1 MSFSGFF
8 KKSSSMQ
15 SLASRSIVHLDLDS
29 FFVSV
34 ERLMNT
40 ALEGKP
46 VLVGGT
52 SSRGVVASCS
62 YEARKFGVH
71 SGMPMRMAQRLC
83 PDAVLIRGDSGRY
96 SYYSKMVTE
105 IIREEVPS
113 FEKTSIDEFYAD
125 LSGMDRFFGTYE
137 LATRLRK
144 KIIRETGLPI
154 SFGMSVNKTVSKIAT
169 GEAKPNNQMR
179 IDFGQEKSFLAPLPV
194 IRIPMIGQQ
203 TARLLGRMGVRKIG
217 TLQKMPV
224 ELMEKAMG
232 KSGRMIWKKA
242 NGIDNSPVEPY
253 SERKSISMERT
264 FERDTT
270 DVQKLE
276 ALLISMAESLAYQL
290 RQGNK
295 LTACITLKLRYAD
308 FNTYTLQKQIP
319 YTASDHKLIEVA
331 GELFKKHYNRR
342 LLVRL
347 IGLRCSHLV
356 QGAQQISLFEDSEE
370 MIQLY
375 KAMDR
380 IHRKY
385 GSKAIRRAI
394 SMESRAGNYYNP
406 FDGSPPVIPAHR
418 RQ

>member
-1 MSFSGFF
+1 
-8 KKSSSMQ
+8 MQ
-15 SLASRSIVHLDLDS
+15 SLASRSIVHFDLDS

-62 YEARKFGVH
+62 YETRKFGVH
-71 SGMPMRMAQRLC
+71 SGMPMRMARHLC
-83 PDAVLIRGDSGRY
+83 PDAIIIRGDSGRY

-105 IIREEVPS
+105 IIREEVPF

-125 LSGMDRFFGTYE
+125 LSGMDRFYGSYK
-137 LATRLRK
+137 LATQLRK
-144 KIIRETGLPI
+144 KIISETGLPI
-154 SFGMSVNKTVSKIAT
+154 SFGMSVNKTVSKVAT
-169 GEAKPNNQMR
+169 GEAKPNDQMR
-179 IDFGQEKSFLAPLPV
+179 IDFGQEKNFLSPLPV
-194 IRIPMIGQQ
+194 IRIPMIGQK
-203 TARLLGRMGVRKIG
+203 TARLLARMGVRKIG
-217 TLQKMPV
+217 TLQRMPV

-232 KSGRMIWKKA
+232 KSGRLIWKKA
-242 NGIDNSPVEPY
+242 NGIDDSPVEPY

-270 DVQKLE
+270 DVKKLE
-276 ALLISMAESLAYQL
+276 ALLIAMAGSLAYQL
-290 RQGNK
+290 RQGDK
-295 LTACITLKLRYAD
+295 LTACVTLKLRYAD

-331 GELFKKHYNRR
+331 RELFKKHYNKR

-356 QGAQQISLFEDSEE
+356 QGGQQISLFEDSEE

-375 KAMDR
+375 KAMDH

-385 GSKAIRRAI
+385 GSRAIRRAV

>member
-1 MSFSGFF
+1 
-8 KKSSSMQ
+8 
-15 SLASRSIVHLDLDS
+15 
-29 FFVSV
+29 
-34 ERLMNT
+34 
-40 ALEGKP
+40 
-46 VLVGGT
+46 
-52 SSRGVVASCS
+52 
-62 YEARKFGVH
+62 
-71 SGMPMRMAQRLC
+71 MPMRMARHLC

-125 LSGMDRFFGTYE
+125 LSGMDRFFGSYE

-179 IDFGQEKSFLAPLPV
+179 IDFGREKSFLSPLPV

-270 DVQKLE
+270 DVRKLE
-276 ALLISMAESLAYQL
+276 ALLIAMAESLAYQL

-295 LTACITLKLRYAD
+295 LTACVTLKLRYAD
-308 FNTYTLQKQIP
+308 FNTYTLQKHIP

-331 GELFKKHYNRR
+331 KELFKKHYNRR

-394 SMESRAGNYYNP
+394 GMESRAGNYYNP

>member
-1 MSFSGFF
+1 
-8 KKSSSMQ
+8 MQ
-15 SLASRSIVHLDLDS
+15 IPEKRSIVHLDLDS

-34 ERLMNT
+34 ERLENSS
-40 ALEGKP
+40 LNGKP

-71 SGMPMRMAQRLC
+71 SGMPMRMAQQLC
-83 PDAVLIRGDSGRY
+83 PDAVIIRGDSSRY
-96 SYYSKMVTE
+96 TYYSGMVTD

-113 FEKTSIDEFYAD
+113 FEKTSIDEFYVD
-125 LSGMDRFFGTYE
+125 LSGMDRFFGSYE
-137 LATRLRK
+137 LATRLRM
-144 KIIRETGLPI
+144 KIIKETGLPI
-154 SFGMSVNKTVSKIAT
+154 SFGMSANKTVSKIAT
-169 GEAKPNNQMR
+169 GEAKPNNQLR
-179 IDFGQEKSFLAPLPV
+179 IDFGKEKPFLSPLPV
-194 IRIPMIGQQ
+194 LRIPMIGQQ
-203 TARLLGRMGVRKIG
+203 TARLLHRMGVRKIG
-217 TLQKMPV
+217 TLQQMPV

-232 KSGRMIWKKA
+232 KNGRMIWKKA

-253 SERKSISMERT
+253 NERKSISMERT

-270 DVQKLE
+270 DVRKLE
-276 ALLISMAESLAYQL
+276 SLLIAMAESLAYQL

-295 LTACITLKLRYAD
+295 LTACVTLKLRYAD
-308 FNTYTLQKQIP
+308 FNTYTLQKKIP
-319 YTASDHKLIEVA
+319 YTASDHKLIAVA
-331 GELFKKHYNRR
+331 KELFKKHYNKR

-370 MIQLY
+370 MIRLY
-375 KAMDR
+375 QAMDR

-385 GSKAIRRAI
+385 GTRAIRRAI
-394 SMESRAGNYYNP
+394 SMDSKAMNYYNP
-406 FDGSPPVIPAHR
+406 FDGNPPVIPAHR

>member
-1 MSFSGFF
+1 
-8 KKSSSMQ
+8 MQ
-15 SLASRSIVHLDLDS
+15 SQAPRSIVHFDLDS

-71 SGMPMRMAQRLC
+71 SGMPMRMARHLC

-96 SYYSKMVTE
+96 SYYSQMVTE

-125 LSGMDRFFGTYE
+125 LSGMDRFYGSYE
-137 LATRLRK
+137 LATRLRN

-154 SFGMSVNKTVSKIAT
+154 SFGMSVNKTVSKVAT
-169 GEAKPNNQMR
+169 GEAKPNNQMC
-179 IDFGQEKSFLAPLPV
+179 IDFGQERNFLSPLPV
-194 IRIPMIGQQ
+194 IRIPMIGQK
-203 TARLLGRMGVRKIG
+203 TARLLARMGVRKIG

-242 NGIDNSPVEPY
+242 NGIDDSPVEPY
-253 SERKSISMERT
+253 NERKSISMERT

-276 ALLISMAESLAYQL
+276 ALLIAMAGSLAYQL
-290 RQGNK
+290 RQGKK
-295 LTACITLKLRYAD
+295 LTACVTLKLRYAD

-331 GELFKKHYNRR
+331 RELFKKHYKKR

-356 QGAQQISLFEDSEE
+356 QGAQQISLFDDSEE
-370 MIQLY
+370 MMQLY

-385 GSKAIRRAI
+385 GSKAICRAV

>member
-1 MSFSGFF
+1 
-8 KKSSSMQ
+8 MQ

-179 IDFGQEKSFLAPLPV
+179 IDFGQEKSFLSPLPV

-295 LTACITLKLRYAD
+295 LTACVTLKLRYAD

-331 GELFKKHYNRR
+331 RELFKKHYNRR

>member
-1 MSFSGFF
+1 
-8 KKSSSMQ
+8 MQ

-40 ALEGKP
+40 ALEGRP

-96 SYYSKMVTE
+96 SYYSRMVTE

-217 TLQKMPV
+217 TLQQMPV

-295 LTACITLKLRYAD
+295 LTACVTLKLRYAD

-331 GELFKKHYNRR
+331 RELFKKHYNRR